1 MINPRVTFAPREPA
15 NILLVMQ
22 TFGVGTYEARR
33 IMSGEDPV
41 PSMAMTA
48 PLAQA
53 GFKFNRRETMCP

>member
-1 MINPRVTFAPREPA
+1 MGDHRVTSAPRRPES
-15 NILLVMQ
+15 ISLVAQ

-41 PSMAMTA
+41 PSMVMAG
-48 PLAQA
+48 PLARA